1 MADYMLE
8 LNHTLPTNQEYEYVQ
23 SLVVLDQEEREVA
36 MKELVMFLGHACS
49 AKQLLVATDRISHLY
64 TRARV
69 HQITGQVDGFK
80 QSEVDI
86 VASAALIALEQH
98 PDYEEAFRTASRLRK
113 DRNAST
119 MSHSSH
125 ISPIHEVGIQVTK

>member
-1 MADYMLE
+1 MLE
-8 LNHTLPTNQEYEYVQ
+8 LDHALPTNEEYEYVQ
-23 SLVVLDQEEREVA
+23 SLVALDQEERTLA
-36 MKELVMFLGHACS
+36 MKDLVIFLGHAFTP
-49 AKQLLVATDRISHLY
+49 KQLILATDRVSHLY

-80 QSEVDI
+80 QPEVDI

-98 PDYEEAFRTASRLRK
+98 PDHEQAFRTTSKLRK

-125 ISPIHEVGIQVTK
+125 ISPIHEVGIQSAK

>member
-1 MADYMLE
+1 MIE
-8 LNHTLPTNQEYEYVQ
+8 LNHTVPTSQEYEYVQ
-23 SLVVLDQEEREVA
+23 SLTQLDHEERGVA
-36 MKELVMFLGHACS
+36 MKGLIMFLGHACTP
-49 AKQLLVATDRISHLY
+49 KQLIVATDRVSHLY

-98 PDYEEAFRTASRLRK
+98 PDHEEAFRTASRLRK